1 MRSAEGESKQG
12 MVPWEPNRHLLQ
24 ISPEEVAY
32 SRGFLRCK
40 PERWFPGFAGH
51 WAPLGHLLGM
61 DLRVAEIKPVIS
73 YPRDLPIGYVGSV
86 DNEPMGIFLDDGAAR
101 FILDP
106 ALPGGTDLSREL
118 LLEYLARRLLA
129 SLGACWSG
137 PESSKVA
144 FDSEADPSSIDG
156 VGAIKFAVNL
166 NGNSIAIWLV
176 LGRYMV
182 DRLDGLWRRQIQ
194 SSVRSN
200 EGDTQV
206 HIEVAQLAVPPS
218 MLAEYLRPG
227 TAVDLESQV
236 TDSITLRVKGK
247 GWVVGKMRAIGSR
260 LGVEISST
268 QPTALKIPEGSTRL
282 SLSLGS
288 VSLDQGAMAE
298 LSQPGA
304 VLDTGIRLS
313 NRLAM
318 LINGEQVGEAGLAVY
333 EGRFAISVG

>member
-40 PERWFPGFAGH
+40 PERWFPGFAAH

-61 DLRVAEIKPVIS
+61 DFRVAEVKPVIS
-73 YPRDLPIGYVGSV
+73 YPRDLAIGYVGSI
-86 DNEPMGIFLDDGAAR
+86 DNEPMGIFLDDTAAR

-106 ALPGGTDLSREL
+106 ALPGGSDISREL
-118 LLEYLARRLLA
+118 LLEYLARRLLT

-144 FDSEADPSSIDG
+144 FDSEADPSSING
-156 VGAIKFAVNL
+156 VGAIKFAINL
-166 NGNSIAIWLV
+166 NGTTIAVWLV
-176 LGRYMV
+176 LGTYMV

-194 SSVRSN
+194 SSGKPS
-200 EGDTQV
+200 EGDSHV
-206 HIEVAQLAVPPS
+206 SLEVAQLAVPPS

-227 TAVDLESQV
+227 TAVDLESPV
-236 TDSITLRVKGK
+236 TDSITLRIKGK

-268 QPTALKIPEGSTRL
+268 QTTALKIPEGSTRL

-288 VSLDQGAMAE
+288 VTLDPGAMAE

-304 VLDTGIRLS
+304 VLDTAIRLS

-318 LINGEQVGEAGLAVY
+318 LINGEQVGEAGLSVY
-333 EGRFAISVG
+333 EGRLAISVG